1 MHSENNAF
9 VIKCCLLGQNGVGK
23 SSLVR
28 NFIDPDKLGVSDNLT
43 GPSVATHSV
52 ELGEG
57 KSVDVRFFYH
67 RVAEKFVQPL
77 SMMLR
82 GASCAVVV
90 YDANDRS
97 TFEKLEGLLQEVRF
111 CTPEHAVICIVGN
124 KCEDASARK
133 VSSEEGR
140 LFALRHGALF
150 FETSSLTGMN
160 VQEMFLQTLSSA
172 LKNNVPVSVRRR
184 EPNAYC
190 VQQ

>member
-1 MHSENNAF
+1 MDTPDNAV
-9 VIKCCLLGQNGVGK
+9 VIKCCLLGFNGVGK

-28 NFIDPDKLGVSDNLT
+28 NFIDPDQLGVSDNLT
-43 GPSVATHSV
+43 GTSVVTHSFEIDGV
-52 ELGEG
+52 NVRGVFCYNRTGE
-57 KSVDVRFFYH
+57 RFICSPMGLLY
-67 RVAEKFVQPL
+67 
-77 SMMLR
+77 
-82 GASCAVVV
+82 GATCAMVV
-90 YDANDRS
+90 YDVTDRP
-97 TFEKLEGLLQEVRF
+97 TFDKLGGWVRMV
-111 CTPEHAVICIVGN
+111 ELRGISSGVICIVGN

-140 LFALRHGALF
+140 LFALHHGALF

-172 LKNNVPVSVRRR
+172 MKSRIPVSVRRR